1 MHHPFFLYFC
11 FSSISTRAVFTQVI
25 GDLTTAGIATYWE
38 IATRGFQMSRQSDE
52 DDGDISHPTSASQKQ
67 TDLDADGLSA
77 ALTAEEPES
86 ADRKEDVVGEPG
98 KSRKS
103 ALGTNEGNQ
112 RNIEKLGKPMDFL
125 EGELERLRIL
135 QNLNLSKLT

>member
-1 MHHPFFLYFC
+1 
-11 FSSISTRAVFTQVI
+11 
-25 GDLTTAGIATYWE
+25 
-38 IATRGFQMSRQSDE
+38 MSRQSDE

-112 RNIEKLGKPMDFL
+112 RNIEKLGKSMDFL

-135 QNLNLSKLT
+135 QNLNLSKLS